1 MHWLHFYM
9 KTWRRNSYVKKTEF
23 KQRVN
28 RMIRV
33 PKVRVIGPD
42 GDQLGILDTQE
53 ALRIAQDKQLDLIEI
68 SPTAR
73 PPVCKI
79 MDYGKFKYQQKKK
92 SQEAKKNQS
101 VIQVKEI
108 KMRPSTDQHDFNF
121 KLKHIARFITEGNK
135 VKVTIRFRGREVVH
149 SDLGLNMLNKISQ
162 ELEDRCTIDQAPKL
176 EGRNMTMV
184 LGPKK

>member
-1 MHWLHFYM
+1 M
-9 KTWRRNSYVKKTEF
+9 KKNEYR
-23 KQRVN
+23 QRVN

-42 GDQLGILDTQE
+42 GDQLGVLDTQE

-68 SPTAR
+68 SPKAR

-92 SQEAKKNQS
+92 NQEAKKNQS

-108 KMRPSTDQHDFNF
+108 KMRPSTDLHDFNF
-121 KLKHIARFITEGNK
+121 KLKHIEKFLGEGNK

-149 SDLGLNMLNKISQ
+149 SELGLTMLNKIS
-162 ELEDRCTIDQAPKL
+162 ENLEDKCTIDQSPKL